1 MGPVMAA
8 QYLEFLVEE
17 PSQEAFL
24 QELLPSHLPA
34 GVTFQVHAHRGKR
47 DLLSKLD
54 GRLRGYAKWPGNN
67 WRIFVLVDRDN
78 DDCQEL
84 KQRLEDISA
93 QVGLLTRS
101 RAGGN
106 SWQVVNRIVIEELEA
121 WYFGDPEA
129 ICSAY
134 PRVSLRTLNQARY
147 RNPDAISGGTW
158 EALERVLQRK
168 GYFHGGIKKV
178 EVARNIAAHIAPQR
192 NRSRSF
198 QVFYAAV
205 LEAAG
210 M

>member
-1 MGPVMAA
+1 MAA
-8 QYLEFLVEE
+8 PHLEFLVEE

-34 GVTFQVHAHRGKR
+34 GITFQIHAHRGKG
-47 DLLSKLD
+47 DLLTKLA
-54 GRLRGYAKWPGNN
+54 GRLRGYAKYLPAD
-67 WRIFVLVDRDN
+67 WRIFVLVDRDA

-93 QVGLLTRS
+93 QVGLRTRT
-101 RAGGN
+101 RAGGGN

-129 ICSAY
+129 ICNAY
-134 PRVSLRTLNQARY
+134 PRVSLKTLKQVHY
-147 RNPDAISGGTW
+147 RDPDAISDTW

-168 GYFHGGIKKV
+168 GYFHGGIRKV
-178 EVARNIAAHIAPQR
+178 EVARNIATQIAPQR

>member
-1 MGPVMAA
+1 MAA
-8 QYLEFLVEE
+8 QHLEFLVEE

-34 GVTFQVHAHRGKR
+34 GITFQVHAHRGKG
-47 DLLSKLD
+47 DLLAKMA
-54 GRLRGYAKWPGNN
+54 GRLRGYAKYLPAD

-84 KQRLEDISA
+84 KQQLEDMST
-93 QVGLLTRS
+93 QVGLLTRA

-129 ICSAY
+129 ICNAY
-134 PRVSLRTLNQARY
+134 PRVSLRTLNQAHY
-147 RNPDAISGGTW
+147 RDPDAISDTW

-178 EVARNIAAHIAPQR
+178 EAARNIADHIAPQR

-198 QVFYAAV
+198 QVFYAAI
-205 LEAAG
+205 LDAAG

>member
-1 MGPVMAA
+1 MAA
-8 QYLEFLVEE
+8 QYLEFLVEDR
-17 PSQEAFL
+17 SQEAFL

-34 GVTFQVHAHRGKR
+34 GITFRIYPHRGKR

-54 GRLRGYAKWPGNN
+54 GRLRGYARWPGNN
-67 WRIFVLVDRDN
+67 WRIFVLVDRDA
-78 DDCQEL
+78 DDCQKL
-84 KQRLEDISA
+84 KQRLEDMSA
-93 QVGLLTRS
+93 QVGLRTRT

-129 ICSAY
+129 ICNAY

-147 RNPDAISGGTW
+147 RDPDAIKGGTW
-158 EALERVLQRK
+158 EALERVLQRN
-168 GYFHGGIKKV
+168 GYFCGGISKI
-178 EVARNIAAHIAPQR
+178 EAARTIAAQIDPQR

-198 QVFYAAV
+198 QVFYAAI
-205 LEAAG
+205 LDAAG